1 MESVNANSASPI
13 ARLIPVLIFAAALI
27 GIYYLYQYLY
37 GVSTGNSYTLITGNQ
52 LANPAVSPTPIT
64 SDKLPGLYEGGE
76 FTFSTWI
83 YINDWNYNKGY
94 NKHIVSIGGASFDTI
109 WIYLGAMRPKL
120 YVRLHTAE
128 GNVASP
134 PGDGN
139 SFKKREAL
147 DPSSKTA
154 TFRTPYK
161 LDENLLEEENALC
174 DLPSVEMQRWVNI
187 SVAVNGKTVDV
198 YMDGKLARSCVLPA
212 SFKVA
217 TAYSAKLLETGDGKP
232 EPTNASGLGAQPG
245 FGGHIATTVM
255 YDAALNP
262 EQVYKN
268 YVAGPEPITS
278 FGAWF
283 MSFFSPTVNNSPT
296 TNGPTAAKSGQ

>member
-83 YINDWNYNKGY
+83 YINDWSYNKGY
-94 NKHIVSIGGASFDTI
+94 NKHIVSIGGTSFDTI
-109 WIYLGAMRPKL
+109 WIYLGAWRPKL

-128 GNVASP
+128 GTTAPVP
-134 PGDGN
+134 T
-139 SFKKREAL
+139 RESL
-147 DPSSKTA
+147 DPSSKSA
-154 TFRTPYK
+154 KFASSVPDGSLR
-161 LDENLLEEENALC
+161 EEENALC
-174 DLPSVEMQRWVNI
+174 DLPSIEMQRWVNI

-232 EPTNASGLGAQPG
+232 AQTNAGGLGAQPG
-245 FGGHIATTVM
+245 FGGHIATTIM

-283 MSFFSPTVNNSPT
+283 MSFFSPTVNNSAT